1 MSLQKNFQIYETLL
15 AQFRVDAYNG
25 FNNINLNFNADG
37 SAPYDQGPQTISSM
51 APGTRNASGD
61 PRQLQFSLRLQF

>member
-25 FNNINLNFNADG
+25 FNNINLNFNSDG
-37 SAPYDQGPQTISSM
+37 SAPINVGDQTITSM
-51 APGTRNASGD
+51 APGTN